1 MYTGS
6 AALSRL
12 FNQGYVSG
20 ELIHNDHD
28 FILKAYE
35 KIGGDFTKTPSS
47 RKRKVTFAIITS
59 KPDKFDMPYS

>member
-12 FNQGYVSG
+12 FNQGDVSG